1 MSDKKRNNLEIFH
14 SFAGN
19 ILDRSEVERR
29 DPNWISSL
37 ISNPETKF
45 LLAKN
50 LLFPVESK
58 SKELVWLTK
67 KSLSQISDT
76 ISEDLC
82 YLLGTKDNVGYFAL
96 DITNLTVNTLATWEI
111 VEPREIALSA
121 TETDVAIMAQAKS
134 QIYWHS
140 SHRYCSKC
148 GSLSMPQKGGI
159 VRTCQ
164 SCEMQHFP
172 RTDPVV
178 IMLVYK
184 DQHCLLGQNR
194 RRANGFYS
202 ALAGFMDH
210 AESIEEAVR
219 REVKEESGVDIKS
232 VLYHS
237 SQPWPYPHSLMIGCL
252 AEATDTQISID
263 EEELSDVRWFSREEI
278 IRAFEAQSKGE
289 SHNFYLP
296 GSIAIAHHLIKYW
309 AFETTF

>member
-1 MSDKKRNNLEIFH
+1 MCIR
-14 SFAGN
+14 
-19 ILDRSEVERR
+19 DRSE
-29 DPNWISSL
+29 D
-37 ISNPETKF
+37 
-45 LLAKN
+45 
-50 LLFPVESK
+50 LF
-58 SKELVWLTK
+58 
-67 KSLSQISDT
+67 
-76 ISEDLC
+76 

-96 DITNLTVNTLATWEI
+96 DITNLTVNTLDTWEFL
-111 VEPREIALSA
+111 EPREIALSA

-252 AEATDTQISID
+252 AEAKDTQISID

-278 IRAFEAQSKGE
+278 IRAFEAQAKGE

>member
-1 MSDKKRNNLEIFH
+1 MSDKERNNLEIFH

-19 ILDRSEVERR
+19 TLNRSEVERR

-37 ISNPETKF
+37 ISNPRTKF
-45 LLAKN
+45 LLSKD

-58 SKELVWLTK
+58 SKELVWVTK
-67 KSLSQISDT
+67 QSLSQISNS
-76 ISEDLC
+76 IPEDLF
-82 YLLGTKDNVGYFAL
+82 YLLGTKEDVGYFTL
-96 DITNLTVNTLATWEI
+96 DITNLSLNIQDNWEFL
-111 VEPREIALSA
+111 EPREIALSA
-121 TETDVAIMAQAKS
+121 SENDIVIMAQAKS

-159 VRTCQ
+159 VRICQ

-184 DQHCLLGQNR
+184 DQYCLLGQNR

-219 REVKEESGVDIKS
+219 REVKEESGVNVTN

-252 AEATDTQISID
+252 AEAENTEISID
-263 EEELSDVRWFSREEI
+263 EEELSDVKWFSREEI
-278 IRAFEAQSKGE
+278 IRAFEAQQKGE
-289 SHNFYLP
+289 SHDFYLP

-309 AFETTF
+309 AFETSY

>member
-1 MSDKKRNNLEIFH
+1 MSDLERNNLQIFH

-19 ILDRSEVERR
+19 NLDRSEVERR

-37 ISNPETKF
+37 IANPKTKF
-45 LLAKN
+45 LLSKD
-50 LLFPVESK
+50 LLFPVETTSK
-58 SKELVWLTK
+58 NLIWLDQ
-67 KSLSQISDT
+67 KSLQQVSNSV
-76 ISEDLC
+76 SEDLF
-82 YLLGTKDNVGYFAL
+82 YLLGTEDDVGYFAL
-96 DITNLTVNTLATWEI
+96 DITNLSIDLNDNWEFL
-111 VEPREIALSA
+111 EPREIALYAS
-121 TETDVAIMAQAKS
+121 ENEVAIMAQAKS

-148 GSLSMPQKGGI
+148 GSPSMPQKGGL
-159 VRTCQ
+159 VRVCQ
-164 SCEMQHFP
+164 NCAMQHFP

-184 DQHCLLGQNR
+184 EQHCLLGQNR

-219 REVKEESGVDIKS
+219 REVKEESGVDVTNVI
-232 VLYHS
+232 YHS

-252 AEATDTQISID
+252 AEAEDTQISID
-263 EEELSDVRWFSREEI
+263 EEELSDVRWFTREEI
-278 IRAFEAQSKGE
+278 IKAFEAQKKGE
-289 SHNFYLP
+289 SHDFYLP

>member
-1 MSDKKRNNLEIFH
+1 MSDLERNNLQIFH

-19 ILDRSEVERR
+19 NLDRSEVERR

-37 ISNPETKF
+37 IANPKTKF
-45 LLAKN
+45 LLSKD
-50 LLFPVESK
+50 LLFPVK
-58 SKELVWLTK
+58 TTAKDLIWLDQ
-67 KSLSQISDT
+67 KSLQQISNSV
-76 ISEDLC
+76 SEDLF
-82 YLLGTKDNVGYFAL
+82 YLLGIKDDVGYFAL
-96 DITNLTVNTLATWEI
+96 DITNLSIDLNDNWEFL
-111 VEPREIALSA
+111 EPREIALYAS
-121 TETDVAIMAQAKS
+121 ENEVAIMAQAKS

-148 GSLSMPQKGGI
+148 GSPSMPQKGGL
-159 VRTCQ
+159 VRVCQ
-164 SCEMQHFP
+164 NCAMQHFP

-184 DQHCLLGQNR
+184 EQHCLLGQNR

-219 REVKEESGVDIKS
+219 REVKEESGVDVTNVI
-232 VLYHS
+232 YHS

-252 AEATDTQISID
+252 AEAEDTQISID
-263 EEELSDVRWFSREEI
+263 EEELSDVRWFTREEI
-278 IRAFEAQSKGE
+278 IKAFEAQKKGE
-289 SHNFYLP
+289 SHDFYLP

>member
-45 LLAKN
+45 LLAKD

-76 ISEDLC
+76 ISEDLF

-96 DITNLTVNTLATWEI
+96 DITNLTVNTLDTWEFL
-111 VEPREIALSA
+111 EPREIALSA

-164 SCEMQHFP
+164 RCEMQHFL

-184 DQHCLLGQNR
+184 DQHCLLGQNK

-252 AEATDTQISID
+252 AEAKDTQISID

-278 IRAFEAQSKGE
+278 IRAFEAQAKGE

>member
-29 DPNWISSL
+29 DQNWISSL

-76 ISEDLC
+76 ISEDLF

-96 DITNLTVNTLATWEI
+96 DITNITVNTLDTWEFL
-111 VEPREIALSA
+111 EPREIALSA
-121 TETDVAIMAQAKS
+121 NETDVAIMAQAKS

-232 VLYHS
+232 VIYHS

-252 AEATDTQISID
+252 AEALDTQISID

-278 IRAFEAQSKGE
+278 IRAFEAQAKGE
-289 SHNFYLP
+289 SLDFYLP

-309 AFETTF
+309 AFETNY

>member
-29 DPNWISSL
+29 DQNWISSL

-76 ISEDLC
+76 LSEDLF

-96 DITNLTVNTLATWEI
+96 DITNITVNTLDAWEFL
-111 VEPREIALSA
+111 EPREIALSA

-232 VLYHS
+232 VIYHS

-252 AEATDTQISID
+252 AEAKDTHISID
-263 EEELSDVRWFSREEI
+263 EEELSDVRWFTREEI
-278 IRAFEAQSKGE
+278 IRAFEAQAKGE

>member
-29 DPNWISSL
+29 DQNWISSL

-76 ISEDLC
+76 ISEDLF

-96 DITNLTVNTLATWEI
+96 DITNITVNTLDTWEFL
-111 VEPREIALSA
+111 EPREIALSA
-121 TETDVAIMAQAKS
+121 TETDVANMSQAKS
-134 QIYWHS
+134 QIYWHR

-232 VLYHS
+232 VIYHS

-252 AEATDTQISID
+252 AEAKDTQISID

-278 IRAFEAQSKGE
+278 IRAFEAQAKGE
-289 SHNFYLP
+289 SHDFYLP

-309 AFETTF
+309 AFETNY

>member
-1 MSDKKRNNLEIFH
+1 MSDLERNNLQIFH

-19 ILDRSEVERR
+19 NLDRSEVERR

-37 ISNPETKF
+37 IANPKTKF
-45 LLAKN
+45 LLSKD
-50 LLFPVESK
+50 LLFPVETTSK
-58 SKELVWLTK
+58 NLIWLDQ
-67 KSLSQISDT
+67 KSLQQVSNSV
-76 ISEDLC
+76 SEDLF
-82 YLLGTKDNVGYFAL
+82 YLLGTEDDVGYFAL
-96 DITNLTVNTLATWEI
+96 DITNLSIDLNGTWEFL
-111 VEPREIALSA
+111 EPREIALYAS
-121 TETDVAIMAQAKS
+121 ENEVAIMAQAKS

-140 SHRYCSKC
+140 SHKYCSKC
-148 GSLSMPQKGGI
+148 GSPSMPQKGGI
-159 VRTCQ
+159 VRGCQ
-164 SCEMQHFP
+164 NCAMQHFP

-184 DQHCLLGQNR
+184 EQHCLLGQNR

-219 REVKEESGVDIKS
+219 REVKEESGVDVTKVI
-232 VLYHS
+232 YHS

-252 AEATDTQISID
+252 AEAEDTQISID
-263 EEELSDVRWFSREEI
+263 EEELSDVRWFTREEI
-278 IRAFEAQSKGE
+278 IKAFEAQKKGE
-289 SHNFYLP
+289 SHDFYLP

>member
-1 MSDKKRNNLEIFH
+1 MSDLERNNLQIFH

-19 ILDRSEVERR
+19 NLDRSEVERR

-37 ISNPETKF
+37 IANPKTKF
-45 LLAKN
+45 LLSKD
-50 LLFPVESK
+50 LLFPVK
-58 SKELVWLTK
+58 TTARDLIWLDQ
-67 KSLSQISDT
+67 KSLQQISNSV
-76 ISEDLC
+76 SEDLF
-82 YLLGTKDNVGYFAL
+82 YLLGIKDDVGYFAL
-96 DITNLTVNTLATWEI
+96 DITNLSIDLNDNWEFL
-111 VEPREIALSA
+111 EPREIALYAS
-121 TETDVAIMAQAKS
+121 ENEVAIMAQAKS

-148 GSLSMPQKGGI
+148 GSPSMPQKGGL
-159 VRTCQ
+159 VRVCQ
-164 SCEMQHFP
+164 NCAMQHFP

-184 DQHCLLGQNR
+184 EQHCLLGQNR

-219 REVKEESGVDIKS
+219 REVKEESGVDVTNVI
-232 VLYHS
+232 YHS

-252 AEATDTQISID
+252 AEAEDTQISID
-263 EEELSDVRWFSREEI
+263 EEELSDVRWFTREEI
-278 IRAFEAQSKGE
+278 IKAFEAQKKGE
-289 SHNFYLP
+289 SHDFYLP

>member
-29 DPNWISSL
+29 DQNWISSL

-76 ISEDLC
+76 ISEDLF

-96 DITNLTVNTLATWEI
+96 DITNITVNTLDTWEFL
-111 VEPREIALSA
+111 EPREIALSA
-121 TETDVAIMAQAKS
+121 NETDVANMAQAKS
-134 QIYWHS
+134 QIYWHR

-232 VLYHS
+232 VIYHS

-252 AEATDTQISID
+252 AEAKDTQISID

-278 IRAFEAQSKGE
+278 IRAFEAQAKGE
-289 SHNFYLP
+289 SHDFYLP

-309 AFETTF
+309 AFETNY

>member
-1 MSDKKRNNLEIFH
+1 VSDLERNNLQIFH

-19 ILDRSEVERR
+19 TLDRSEVERR

-37 ISNPETKF
+37 IANPKTKF
-45 LLAKN
+45 LLSKD
-50 LLFPVESK
+50 LLFPVETTAK
-58 SKELVWLTK
+58 KLVWLDQ
-67 KSLSQISDT
+67 KSLQQISNSV
-76 ISEDLC
+76 SEDLF
-82 YLLGTKDNVGYFAL
+82 YLLGIRDDVGYFAL
-96 DITNLTVNTLATWEI
+96 DITNLSIDLNDTWEFL
-111 VEPREIALSA
+111 EPREIALYAS
-121 TETDVAIMAQAKS
+121 ENEVAIMAQAKS

-140 SHRYCSKC
+140 SHKYCSKC
-148 GSLSMPQKGGI
+148 GSPSMPQKGGI
-159 VRTCQ
+159 VRVCQ
-164 SCEMQHFP
+164 NCAMQHFP

-184 DQHCLLGQNR
+184 EQHCLLGQNR

-219 REVKEESGVDIKS
+219 REVKEESGVDVTKVI
-232 VLYHS
+232 YHS

-252 AEATDTQISID
+252 AEAEDTQISID

-278 IRAFEAQSKGE
+278 IRSFEAQTKGE
-289 SHNFYLP
+289 SHDFYLP

-309 AFETTF
+309 AYETTF

>member
-76 ISEDLC
+76 ISEDLF

-96 DITNLTVNTLATWEI
+96 DITNLTVNTLDTWEFL
-111 VEPREIALSA
+111 EPREIALSA

-219 REVKEESGVDIKS
+219 REVKEES
-232 VLYHS
+232 
-237 SQPWPYPHSLMIGCL
+237 
-252 AEATDTQISID
+252 
-263 EEELSDVRWFSREEI
+263 
-278 IRAFEAQSKGE
+278 
-289 SHNFYLP
+289 
-296 GSIAIAHHLIKYW
+296 
-309 AFETTF
+309 

>member
-29 DPNWISSL
+29 DQNWISSL

-76 ISEDLC
+76 LSEDLF

-96 DITNLTVNTLATWEI
+96 DITNITVNTLDAWEFL
-111 VEPREIALSA
+111 EPREIALSA
-121 TETDVAIMAQAKS
+121 NETDVAIMAQAKS

-148 GSLSMPQKGGI
+148 GSLSIPQKGGI

-164 SCEMQHFP
+164 NCEMQHFP

-232 VLYHS
+232 VIYHS

-252 AEATDTQISID
+252 AEAKDTQIAID

-278 IRAFEAQSKGE
+278 IRAFEAQAKGE
-289 SHNFYLP
+289 SHDFYLP

-309 AFETTF
+309 AFETNY

>member
-45 LLAKN
+45 LLAKD

-76 ISEDLC
+76 ISEDLF

-96 DITNLTVNTLATWEI
+96 DITNLTVNTLDTWEFL
-111 VEPREIALSA
+111 EPREIALSA
-121 TETDVAIMAQAKS
+121 TEIDVAIMAQAKS

-184 DQHCLLGQNR
+184 DQHCLLGQNK

-252 AEATDTQISID
+252 AEAKDTQISID

-278 IRAFEAQSKGE
+278 I
-289 SHNFYLP
+289 
-296 GSIAIAHHLIKYW
+296 
-309 AFETTF
+309 